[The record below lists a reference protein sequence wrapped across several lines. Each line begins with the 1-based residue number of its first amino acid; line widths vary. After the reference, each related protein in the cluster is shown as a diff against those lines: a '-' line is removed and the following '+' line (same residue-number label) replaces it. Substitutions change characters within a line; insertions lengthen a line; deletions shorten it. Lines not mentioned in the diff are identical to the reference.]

1 MIKTKSALSDNQMV
15 VRAIKDSFIKLS
27 PKVQAEN
34 HVMLLVYIS
43 AILTSLLWV
52 ASLSG
57 VQDVSSGYTLAIA
70 IILWLTCIF
79 ANFAEAIA
87 EGRGKAQADA
97 LRAAKK
103 DVEAYKLHDVN
114 NKEKLQEF
122 LENNKWQIV
131 TIVIAIIV
139 TLIFVLP
146 TRHSDSDTFEIS
158 SSSTSQISKVSTS
171 VPQVKSSVTRKE
183 IFVDIKGAVK
193 HPGLYKAKPN
203 QRLAYIIQQAG
214 GLENNADVSK
224 LNYAHKLSDQMMIY
238 VPKQGENY
246 TGDVI
251 IELQS
256 ENTMSSDTSNS
267 NTTEE
272 TEDNNKIN
280 LNTATKEQLT
290 QLNGIGDKKAE
301 LIISYRDE
309 HGKFK
314 TIDELRN
321 VSGIG
326 DKTFAAI
333 SDKLTV

>member
-1 MIKTKSALSDNQMV
+1 M
-15 VRAIKDSFIKLS
+15 
-27 PKVQAEN
+27 
-34 HVMLLVYIS
+34 
-43 AILTSLLWV
+43 
-52 ASLSG
+52 
-57 VQDVSSGYTLAIA
+57 
-70 IILWLTCIF
+70 
-79 ANFAEAIA
+79 
-87 EGRGKAQADA
+87 
-97 LRAAKK
+97 
-103 DVEAYKLHDVN
+103 
-114 NKEKLQEF
+114 
-122 LENNKWQIV
+122 
-131 TIVIAIIV
+131 
-139 TLIFVLP
+139 
-146 TRHSDSDTFEIS
+146 
-158 SSSTSQISKVSTS
+158 
-171 VPQVKSSVTRKE
+171 PQVKSSVTKKE

-224 LNYAHKLSDQMMIY
+224 LNYAHKLSDQIMIY

-256 ENTMSSDTSNS
+256 EDTM
-267 NTTEE
+267 
-272 TEDNNKIN
+272 KIN

-314 TIDELRN
+314 TIDELKN

>member
-1 MIKTKSALSDNQMV
+1 MKEEI
-15 VRAIKDSFIKLS
+15 
-27 PKVQAEN
+27 
-34 HVMLLVYIS
+34 
-43 AILTSLLWV
+43 
-52 ASLSG
+52 
-57 VQDVSSGYTLAIA
+57 
-70 IILWLTCIF
+70 
-79 ANFAEAIA
+79 
-87 EGRGKAQADA
+87 
-97 LRAAKK
+97 
-103 DVEAYKLHDVN
+103 
-114 NKEKLQEF
+114 KEKIQEF

-193 HPGLYKAKPN
+193 HPGLYKAKSN

-256 ENTMSSDTSNS
+256 EDTMSSDTSNS
-267 NTTEE
+267 NT

-314 TIDELRN
+314 TIDELKN

>member
-1 MIKTKSALSDNQMV
+1 MKEEI
-15 VRAIKDSFIKLS
+15 
-27 PKVQAEN
+27 
-34 HVMLLVYIS
+34 
-43 AILTSLLWV
+43 
-52 ASLSG
+52 
-57 VQDVSSGYTLAIA
+57 
-70 IILWLTCIF
+70 
-79 ANFAEAIA
+79 
-87 EGRGKAQADA
+87 
-97 LRAAKK
+97 
-103 DVEAYKLHDVN
+103 
-114 NKEKLQEF
+114 KEKLQEF

-146 TRHSDSDTFEIS
+146 TKHSDSDTFEIS

-171 VPQVKSSVTRKE
+171 VPQVKSSVTKKE

-203 QRLAYIIQQAG
+203 QRLAG

-272 TEDNNKIN
+272 AGDNSKIN

-314 TIDELRN
+314 TIDELKN

>member
-1 MIKTKSALSDNQMV
+1 MKEEI
-15 VRAIKDSFIKLS
+15 
-27 PKVQAEN
+27 
-34 HVMLLVYIS
+34 
-43 AILTSLLWV
+43 
-52 ASLSG
+52 
-57 VQDVSSGYTLAIA
+57 
-70 IILWLTCIF
+70 
-79 ANFAEAIA
+79 
-87 EGRGKAQADA
+87 
-97 LRAAKK
+97 
-103 DVEAYKLHDVN
+103 
-114 NKEKLQEF
+114 KEKIQEF

-171 VPQVKSSVTRKE
+171 VPQVKSSVARKE

-256 ENTMSSDTSNS
+256 EDTMSSDTSNS
-267 NTTEE
+267 NTTEVA
-272 TEDNNKIN
+272 EDNNKIN

-314 TIDELRN
+314 TI
-321 VSGIG
+321 V
-326 DKTFAAI
+326 
-333 SDKLTV
+333 LTVL

>member
-1 MIKTKSALSDNQMV
+1 MKEEI
-15 VRAIKDSFIKLS
+15 
-27 PKVQAEN
+27 
-34 HVMLLVYIS
+34 
-43 AILTSLLWV
+43 
-52 ASLSG
+52 
-57 VQDVSSGYTLAIA
+57 
-70 IILWLTCIF
+70 
-79 ANFAEAIA
+79 
-87 EGRGKAQADA
+87 
-97 LRAAKK
+97 
-103 DVEAYKLHDVN
+103 
-114 NKEKLQEF
+114 KEKIQEF

-171 VPQVKSSVTRKE
+171 VPQVKSSVIRKE

-193 HPGLYKAKPN
+193 HPGLYKAKSN

-256 ENTMSSDTSNS
+256 EDTMSSDTSNS
-267 NTTEE
+267 NTTEVA
-272 TEDNNKIN
+272 EDNNKIN

-301 LIISYRDE
+301 LIIAYRDE

-314 TIDELRN
+314 TIDELKN

-326 DKTFAAI
+326 DKTFAVI

>member
-1 MIKTKSALSDNQMV
+1 MKEEI
-15 VRAIKDSFIKLS
+15 
-27 PKVQAEN
+27 
-34 HVMLLVYIS
+34 
-43 AILTSLLWV
+43 
-52 ASLSG
+52 
-57 VQDVSSGYTLAIA
+57 
-70 IILWLTCIF
+70 
-79 ANFAEAIA
+79 
-87 EGRGKAQADA
+87 
-97 LRAAKK
+97 
-103 DVEAYKLHDVN
+103 
-114 NKEKLQEF
+114 KEKLQEF
-122 LENNKWQIV
+122 LENNKQQIV

-146 TRHSDSDTFEIS
+146 TKHSDSDTFEIS

-171 VPQVKSSVTRKE
+171 VPQVKSSVTKKE

-272 TEDNNKIN
+272 AGDNSKIN

-314 TIDELRN
+314 TIDELKN

>member
-1 MIKTKSALSDNQMV
+1 MKEEI
-15 VRAIKDSFIKLS
+15 
-27 PKVQAEN
+27 
-34 HVMLLVYIS
+34 
-43 AILTSLLWV
+43 
-52 ASLSG
+52 
-57 VQDVSSGYTLAIA
+57 
-70 IILWLTCIF
+70 
-79 ANFAEAIA
+79 
-87 EGRGKAQADA
+87 
-97 LRAAKK
+97 
-103 DVEAYKLHDVN
+103 
-114 NKEKLQEF
+114 KEKIQEF

-193 HPGLYKAKPN
+193 HPGLYKAKSN

-256 ENTMSSDTSNS
+256 EDTISSS
-267 NTTEE
+267 NTTEVA
-272 TEDNNKIN
+272 EDNNKIN

-314 TIDELRN
+314 TIDELKN